1 MFAKDWLIIAR
12 NADLKQRKYD
22 KSEKD
27 IRENFTPL
35 ICSANGV
42 THKAYS

>member
-22 KSEKD
+22 KSVQD
-27 IRENFTPL
+27 TRENFTPL